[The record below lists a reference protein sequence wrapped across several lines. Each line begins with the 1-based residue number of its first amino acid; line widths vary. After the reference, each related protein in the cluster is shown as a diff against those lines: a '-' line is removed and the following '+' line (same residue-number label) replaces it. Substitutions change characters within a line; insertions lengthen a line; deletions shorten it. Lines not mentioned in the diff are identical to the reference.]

1 MDGSREHEWQNNL
14 DRMRGET
21 FGILSPNGTRDEVLI
36 LFLLCQ
42 TLSGDESEE
51 IVRKPPRD
59 RQTTNLFMLI
69 FRVTE
74 SPH

>member
-1 MDGSREHEWQNNL
+1 MK
-14 DRMRGET
+14 GET

-42 TLSGDESEE
+42 TLSGDENEE

-59 RQTTNLFMLI
+59 RQTTNLLMLI
-69 FRVTE
+69 IV
-74 SPH
+74 